1 VLVTAREPFKHAT
14 PRYAAYCIAH
24 GATSPAD
31 QLAKDMAR
39 YGAHHTRPYVYWIG
53 GQADVWCKEH
63 QTIRAAM
70 GFAEQQQFTEW
81 LVARYAVPS
90 TAQTIRQRA
99 IA

>member
-1 VLVTAREPFKHAT
+1 VIARGPFKGAT

-24 GATSPAD
+24 GAGSPAE

-39 YGAHHTRPYVYWIG
+39 YGTHHTRPYVYWIG
-53 GQADVWCKEH
+53 HQAKLWCDVH
-63 QTIRAAM
+63 ATVRAEM

-81 LVARYAVPS
+81 LVARYPVPH

-99 IA
+99 SA